1 MNISKEILEKAFKE
15 SIDNYSPNEDD
26 KELLSFDDLEKSA
39 SEFSDSVMKRALE
52 IALDD
57 NSKSQKKT
65 YVKSVEKFLS
75 QLDTEKK

>member
-1 MNISKEILEKAFKE
+1 MSISKEILEKAFRE
-15 SIDNYSPNEDD
+15 SIDNYLPNEDG
-26 KELLSFDDLEKSA
+26 KESLTFDDLEKSA

-65 YVKSVEKFLS
+65 YVRSVEKFLS